1 MNNHQKADL
10 VIEKIQTLITLAG
23 PNRPRVKEEMNH
35 ISLIKNGCVAT
46 KADKIIYAGPS
57 PLPSFIKTDE
67 QTLFINGENKTVT
80 PGLIDPHTHL
90 VHGGSREQELALKL
104 HGTSYLEILAQGGGI
119 FKTVKDTQQAS
130 FEQLYQQAKKSLD
143 QMMAFG
149 VTTIEAK
156 SGYGLD
162 DFETELK
169 QLEVAQKLNE
179 DHPVDLV
186 STFMGAHAIP
196 KAYQQNPQAFI
207 DLLIEKMI
215 PEVKR
220 RNLAEFIDVFVEQGV
235 FSIDQGRDI
244 LRAGEKFGL
253 IPKIHAD
260 EIIPLGGAQ
269 LAAELNCISAEHLIA
284 TNDEGIE
291 ALAQAGVIAVLL
303 PATSFNLQVEH
314 FARGRAMIEA
324 GVPVALATDY
334 NPGSSPTENLQ
345 LVMTLACLVMKLT
358 PEEVLTAVT
367 INAAAAINRQD
378 DIGSLEVGK
387 KADIVLFDTPNLE
400 YLMYHFGINHTDTV
414 IKNGQIV
421 YQKTT

>member
-149 VTTIEAK
+149 ATTIEAK

>member
-1 MNNHQKADL
+1 MNNHQRADL
-10 VIEKIQTLITLAG
+10 VIENIKTLLTLAG
-23 PNRPRVKEEMNH
+23 PNHPRVKEEMNH
-35 ISLIKNGCVAT
+35 ISRIKNGCVAIQ
-46 KADKIIYAGPS
+46 ADKIIYAGPS

-67 QTLFINGENKTVT
+67 QTHFINGENKTVT

-119 FKTVKDTQQAS
+119 FKTVKDTQRAS

-143 QMMAFG
+143 HMLAFG
-149 VTTIEAK
+149 ITTIEAK

-162 DFETELK
+162 DFETELR
-169 QLEVAQKLNE
+169 QLEVAQKLHE

-196 KAYQQNPQAFI
+196 KAYQENPQAFI
-207 DLLIEKMI
+207 DFLIEKMI

-235 FSIDQGRDI
+235 FSIDQGREI

-260 EIIPLGGAQ
+260 EIVPLGGAQ

-284 TNDEGIE
+284 TDDEGIK

-400 YLMYHFGINHTDTV
+400 YLIYHFGINHTDTV

-421 YQKTT
+421 YQKTS

>member
-1 MNNHQKADL
+1 MNNHQRADL
-10 VIEKIQTLITLAG
+10 VIENIKTLLTLAG
-23 PNRPRVKEEMNH
+23 PNHPRVKEEMNH
-35 ISLIKNGCVAT
+35 ISRIKNGCVAIQ
-46 KADKIIYAGPS
+46 ADKIIYAGPS

-67 QTLFINGENKTVT
+67 QTHFINGENKTVT

-119 FKTVKDTQQAS
+119 FKTVKDTQRAS

-143 QMMAFG
+143 HMLAFG
-149 VTTIEAK
+149 ITTIEAK

-162 DFETELK
+162 DFETELR
-169 QLEVAQKLNE
+169 QLEVAQKLHE

-196 KAYQQNPQAFI
+196 KAYQENPQTFI

-235 FSIDQGRDI
+235 FSIDQGREI

-260 EIIPLGGAQ
+260 EIVPLGGAQ

-284 TNDEGIE
+284 TDDEGIK

-400 YLMYHFGINHTDTV
+400 YLIYHFGINHTDTV

-421 YQKTT
+421 YQKTS

>member
-1 MNNHQKADL
+1 MNNHQRADL
-10 VIEKIQTLITLAG
+10 VIENIKTLLTLAG
-23 PNRPRVKEEMNH
+23 PNHPRVKEEMNH
-35 ISLIKNGCVAT
+35 ISRIKNGCVAIQ
-46 KADKIIYAGPS
+46 ADKIIYAGPS

-67 QTLFINGENKTVT
+67 QTHFINGENKTVT

-119 FKTVKDTQQAS
+119 FKTVKDTQRAS

-143 QMMAFG
+143 HMLAFG
-149 VTTIEAK
+149 ITTIEAK

-162 DFETELK
+162 DFETELR
-169 QLEVAQKLNE
+169 QLEVAQKLHE

-196 KAYQQNPQAFI
+196 KAYQENPQAFI

-220 RNLAEFIDVFVEQGV
+220 RHLAEFIDVFVEQGV
-235 FSIDQGRDI
+235 FSIDQGREI

-260 EIIPLGGAQ
+260 EIVPLGGAQ
-269 LAAELNCISAEHLIA
+269 LAAELNCISAEHLI
-284 TNDEGIE
+284 TTDDEGIK

-400 YLMYHFGINHTDTV
+400 YLIYHFGINHTDTV

-421 YQKTT
+421 YQKTS

>member
-1 MNNHQKADL
+1 MNNHQRADL
-10 VIEKIQTLITLAG
+10 VIENIKTLLTLAG
-23 PNRPRVKEEMNH
+23 PNHPRVKEEMNH
-35 ISLIKNGCVAT
+35 ISRIKNGCVAIQ
-46 KADKIIYAGPS
+46 ADKIIYAGRS

-67 QTLFINGENKTVT
+67 QTHFINGENKTVT

-119 FKTVKDTQQAS
+119 FKTVKDTQRAS

-143 QMMAFG
+143 HMLAFG
-149 VTTIEAK
+149 ITTIEAK

-162 DFETELK
+162 DFETELR
-169 QLEVAQKLNE
+169 QLEVAQKLHE

-196 KAYQQNPQAFI
+196 KAYQENPQAFI

-235 FSIDQGRDI
+235 FSIDQGREI

-260 EIIPLGGAQ
+260 EIVPLGGAQ

-284 TNDEGIE
+284 TDDEGIK

-400 YLMYHFGINHTDTV
+400 YLIYHFGINHTDTV

-421 YQKTT
+421 YQKSS

>member
-1 MNNHQKADL
+1 MNNHQRADL
-10 VIEKIQTLITLAG
+10 VIENIKTLLTLAG
-23 PNRPRVKEEMNH
+23 PNHPRVKEEMNN
-35 ISLIKNGCVAT
+35 ISRIKNGCVAIQ
-46 KADKIIYAGPS
+46 ADKIIYAGPS

-67 QTLFINGENKTVT
+67 QTHFINGENKTVT

-119 FKTVKDTQQAS
+119 FKTVKDTQRAS

-143 QMMAFG
+143 HMLAFG
-149 VTTIEAK
+149 ITTIEAK

-162 DFETELK
+162 DFETELR
-169 QLEVAQKLNE
+169 QLEVAQKLHE

-196 KAYQQNPQAFI
+196 KAYQENTQAFI
-207 DLLIEKMI
+207 DFLIEKMI

-235 FSIDQGRDI
+235 FSIDQGREI

-260 EIIPLGGAQ
+260 EIVPLGGAQ

-284 TNDEGIE
+284 TDDEGIK

-400 YLMYHFGINHTDTV
+400 YLIYHFGINHTDTV

-421 YQKTT
+421 YQKTS

>member
-196 KAYQQNPQAFI
+196 KADQQNPQAFI

-284 TNDEGIE
+284 TDDEGIE

-421 YQKTT
+421 YQKTS